1 MRHMAE
7 STLIAEI
14 WDGQKSWNTFI
25 SRSSPYNGIW
35 NNYIFLWD
43 KISLTIF
50 VNGVFLLQKNTTSS
64 SRHNLLSSSSPSL
77 PTRLEIGK
85 SSSSSDPSSSAL
97 NIQMYLDD
105 FQIWEKPLT
114 TGEVLQVYQSG
125 KK

>member
-7 STLIAEI
+7 NTLIAEI

-50 VNGVFLLQKNTTSS
+50 VNGVFLLQQNTTSS
-64 SRHNLLSSSSPSL
+64 SRHSLLSSNAYKH
-77 PTRLEIGK
+77 PTRLGIGRF
-85 SSSSSDPSSSAL
+85 SADSDTSISKVQL
-97 NIQMYLDD
+97 YLDD
-105 FQIWEKPLT
+105 FKIWEKPLIS
-114 TGEVLQVYQSG
+114 GGVPQVYQFG
-125 KK
+125 KND